1 MTFHSLASGIAR
13 FMILA
18 VCGLALA
25 GCANNQAGPDGAA
38 LGPDGKGPVVPGTQR
53 DFTINAGDIVYFSS
67 DSSDLT
73 PEAQTTLAKQAQW
86 LKQYPQFT
94 ITVEGHADERGTRE
108 YNIALG
114 ARRATAVRTYLAS
127 AGIPASR
134 MRTISYG
141 KERPVAVCDD
151 ISCWAQNRRAQTV
164 LNSRVAS

>member
-1 MTFHSLASGIAR
+1 MTFQTLFRGLARAACIG
-13 FMILA
+13 
-18 VCGLALA
+18 VCALALA
-25 GCANNQAGPDGAA
+25 GCANKENGPDSAA
-38 LGPDGKGPVVPGTQR
+38 LGPDGKGPVVPGTPR
-53 DFTINAGDIVYFSS
+53 DFAINAGDIVYFSS
-67 DSSDLT
+67 DSSELT
-73 PEAQTTLAKQAQW
+73 PEAQTTLVKQAHW
-86 LKQYPQFT
+86 LKQYPAFT

-114 ARRATAVRTYLAS
+114 ARRATAVRNFLA
-127 AGIPASR
+127 ANGIPAAR